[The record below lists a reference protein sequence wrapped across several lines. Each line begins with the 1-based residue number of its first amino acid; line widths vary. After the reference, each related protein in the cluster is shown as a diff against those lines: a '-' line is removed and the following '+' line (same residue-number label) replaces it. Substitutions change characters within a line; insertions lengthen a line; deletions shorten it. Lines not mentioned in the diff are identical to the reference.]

1 MSSQLYNAYRLPWQE
16 NDNPNGWIEPTTYCQ
31 ITCPGCYRGID
42 KKDHKP
48 KHENL
53 EELKKQIDWFVKER
67 NVQTISVAGG
77 EPLLYPHIFELI
89 EYINSKRLRTMLYTN
104 GFGLDK
110 ETLIKLK
117 SSGVTQVLL
126 HVDRYQIR
134 SDIQDS
140 DSLDDIRQKYCN
152 LFREVKDIYLGFIQP
167 ISKDYI
173 SEIDTINNFANENID
188 IVNLIVYSLYQE
200 ICWNED
206 TKKKIDTSLSMEGLM
221 GYLKSVDSFIP
232 GAYLPSETNPN
243 QPTWVFGIKVGIPNI
258 IFGYFTPRLYKLI
271 QQKYRRKNGRFL
283 FVSRHHN
290 FSSLKLFK
298 FFWIKGIPSILRK
311 YINAYLSKNTRSKKA
326 YYQTTL
332 LLRGPLRDGNRWD
345 LCASCPDRMIYNNK
359 LIPSCILEGL
369 KGSDEITKF
378 KSVSLIS

>member
-1 MSSQLYNAYRLPWQE
+1 MSAPLYNAYKLPWKE

-42 KKDHKP
+42 KKDHNP
-48 KHENL
+48 KHEDL
-53 EELKKQIDWFVKER
+53 EALKKQIDWFIEKR

-104 GFGLDK
+104 GYALDR

-117 SSGVTQVLL
+117 NSGVTQVLIHL
-126 HVDRYQIR
+126 DRYQIR

-152 LFREVKDIYLGFIQP
+152 LFREVKGIYLGFIQP
-167 ISKDYI
+167 ISLDYI
-173 SEIDTINNFANENID
+173 SEIDTINNFANQNID
-188 IVNLIVYSLYQE
+188 IVNLIVYALYQE
-200 ICWNED
+200 ICWNEN
-206 TKKKIDTSLSMEGLM
+206 TKKKIDTSLNMEDIM
-221 GYLKSVDSFIP
+221 SHLKSIDSFIP
-232 GAYLPSETNPN
+232 GAYLPSERNSDK
-243 QPTWVFGIKVGIPNI
+243 PTWVFGIKVGIPNL
-258 IFGYFTPRLYKLI
+258 IFGYFTPRLYRLI

-311 YINAYLSKNTRSKKA
+311 YLNAFISKSTKSNKA

-332 LLRGPLRDGNRWD
+332 LLRGPVKDENGWD
-345 LCASCPDRMIYNNK
+345 LCTSCPDRMIYNNK
-359 LIPSCILEGL
+359 LIPSCILEDL
-369 KGSDEITKF
+369 KGSHKISEF
-378 KSVSLIS
+378 QSVI